1 MVCSSWSLWWNA
13 GVQENGQQIHNQD
26 NMSGD
31 HIFWR
36 NTDEDREISGKAGK
50 EACKARGKRG

>member
-1 MVCSSWSLWWNA
+1 MNA
-13 GVQENGQQIHNQD
+13 GVQETGQQLHNQD